1 MIQEFN
7 GSQTSFDNKNDASI
21 DLAKELLLF
30 GLSRDIK
37 YLFKYLLSELDVLER
52 EGSIDIQSKDFFRKR
67 VLDRGNSCLRNLE
80 SELEKFDVSFAGPN
94 QNGLEDRTFSK

>member
-7 GSQTSFDNKNDASI
+7 GSQTRFDGENNIPQEIAK
-21 DLAKELLLF
+21 DLLIF

-52 EGSIDIQSKDFFRKR
+52 DGTINLSSKDFFRKR
-67 VLDRGNSCLRNLE
+67 ILDRGNSCLRNLE
-80 SELEKFDVSFAGPN
+80 SELEKFDISFAGSR
-94 QNGLEDRTFSK
+94 NGLEDKTFSE

>member
-7 GSQTSFDNKNDASI
+7 SESQSAPQEI
-21 DLAKELLLF
+21 AKELLLF

-52 EGSIDIQSKDFFRKR
+52 ENIILNSDKDFFRKR

-80 SELEKFDVSFAGPN
+80 SELEKFDVSFAGQN
-94 QNGLEDRTFSK
+94 QNGLEDRTCSE